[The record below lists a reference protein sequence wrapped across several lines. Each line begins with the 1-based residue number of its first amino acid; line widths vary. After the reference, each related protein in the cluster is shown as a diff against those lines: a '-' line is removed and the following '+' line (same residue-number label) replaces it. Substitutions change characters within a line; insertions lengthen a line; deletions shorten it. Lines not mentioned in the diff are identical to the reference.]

1 MELFT
6 LFATLAIKNKDANAA
21 IDETT
26 GKAGSA
32 ENKLASGIKTAAKW
46 GAAIVTGAAAA
57 ATGVVKF
64 AEKAA
69 STADNVD
76 KMSQKIGISR
86 QAYQELDFICSQ
98 SGASVDNLKA
108 GMKTLTNQMQSAS
121 EGSDKAVA
129 AFDALGLSWVDS
141 TGKLKDQ
148 ETMMWEAMTALQN
161 CENQTQKSALAVD
174 LFGKA
179 GTDLMPLLNGASG
192 SIEEMKKQ
200 AHDLGL
206 VLDDDAIDSGV
217 KLTDTID
224 QVKRSFS
231 SIVAK
236 LGVEVM
242 PIVQKVADKIVEK
255 MPEIHQKFEDLKAKF
270 DELKPKIK
278 EVFDKLSDVGTWISE
293 HQGLFVALGVVIG
306 IITTAVT
313 AYNVVQGITTAIQAA
328 KTAANLAETASLW
341 SLVAAQ
347 TAALAP
353 YLLVVAAIAAVI
365 AIIVLCVKHWD
376 EIKAKVLE
384 VAEKIKAK
392 VTEMKDKV
400 SAKFEELKAKIQ
412 GVIDNV
418 KAKFQMV
425 VDFFKNNWKELL
437 LLIVNPFAGAFALL
451 YKHNDDFRAKVD
463 ELKNKVVGIFTTM
476 KDKITGVFEN
486 IKTSAT
492 EKFNSIK
499 DKITSPIETAK
510 EKIKGIVDK
519 IKGFF
524 SGLKLSFPDIKLPH
538 FGISPSG
545 WKVSDLLEGSIP
557 KLSIEWYAKAM
568 DNGMILEKP
577 TIFGVNSK
585 GQPMGAGEAGSET
598 IVGTNSLMTMIK
610 AAVSESNANANATL
624 EKILAA
630 IINIDRTMYE
640 KVVAALQTMGIEF
653 DERELARLVK
663 KYA

>member
-26 GKAGSA
+26 SKAGSA

-217 KLTDTID
+217 RLTDTID

-353 YLLVVAAIAAVI
+353 YLLVVAAISAVI

-392 VTEMKDKV
+392 VTE
-400 SAKFEELKAKIQ
+400 
-412 GVIDNV
+412 
-418 KAKFQMV
+418 
-425 VDFFKNNWKELL
+425 
-437 LLIVNPFAGAFALL
+437 
-451 YKHNDDFRAKVD
+451 
-463 ELKNKVVGIFTTM
+463 M

-577 TIFGVNSK
+577 TSFGVNSK